1 MKLLNRGFCASS
13 LEVCSE
19 LLCLFTRV
27 YFLDGLRSGLNEV
40 LSILKAK
47 TANVSLSSIK
57 KNGQQV
63 TVLFFYRDE
72 IT

>member
-19 LLCLFTRV
+19 LLFLFTRV
-27 YFLDGLRSGLNEV
+27 YFLDGLMNGLNEI

-63 TVLFFYRDE
+63 TVLLLYRDE